1 MARGA
6 CLVDQAKKFA
16 KMESKRPARDGSFA
30 LPGVLSD
37 VSPAAVARS
46 PESAEVWTEGPA
58 WTAVGV
64 PVLIQVVGR
73 AGTVVEAPVLTA
85 AEEPVATRV
94 EELAGAGVQVAPQ
107 AGESVAV
114 GVAAAP
120 EPD

>member
-16 KMESKRPARDGSFA
+16 KMESKRPVRDGSFA

-58 WTAVGV
+58 WTAVAELVSIRAEGLV
-64 PVLIQVVGR
+64 CTAVGMPVLIRVVGR

-94 EELAGAGVQVAPQ
+94 EELAGA
-107 AGESVAV
+107 
-114 GVAAAP
+114 
-120 EPD
+120 